1 MKVFLIIIF
10 GVLGGVLGGMG
21 MGGGTLL
28 IPLLTIGLNFTQQNA
43 QAINLIAF
51 LPMSVVALIVHFKNK
66 LVNYKIAIP
75 IMITGVISSVASSY
89 LASVVDSL
97 NLSIYFGIFLIVVG
111 VIDIILLFLTKS
123 KKSKVY
129 NNSTNNNFTNKTVLK

>member
-1 MKVFLIIIF
+1 MKVFLTILF

-28 IPLLTIGLNFTQQNA
+28 IPLLTIGLHFTQQNA

-51 LPMSVVALIVHFKNK
+51 LPMSVVALIIHFKNK

-75 IMITGVISSVASSY
+75 IIITGIISSIASSY
-89 LASVVDSL
+89 LATIVDSSK
-97 NLSIYFGIFLIVVG
+97 LSIYFGIFLIVTG
-111 VIDIILLFLTKS
+111 VIDIILLFAFK
-123 KKSKVY
+123 KKSNKADNKIKKTK
-129 NNSTNNNFTNKTVLK
+129 NNKS

>member
-111 VIDIILLFLTKS
+111 VIDIILLFLTKR